1 MGANPKQALGL
12 LLFLVGF
19 VLISAGLL
27 AGGNVVL
34 FLAGLVVAAAGLA
47 VLLKAKPL
55 EFLEG

>member
-12 LLFLVGF
+12 LIFLIGF

-34 FLAGLVVAAAGLA
+34 ILAGIVGAGVGLA
-47 VLLKAKPL
+47 ILLKAKPL